1 MVTPP
6 PGAAT
11 DLVLELA
18 EGDQHTV
25 DQLLP
30 LVYGELHRLAQRYMR
45 GERPDHTLTTTA
57 LVHEAYLRLVD
68 QTRVA
73 WRDRSHFLG
82 VAAIAMRRILVEHA
96 RRRNVVKRGGA
107 LHRVSLSDLSIVQND
122 SAEILLALNDALDF
136 DLGPSFDCYGVF

>member
-6 PGAAT
+6 PGAVT
-11 DLVLELA
+11 DLVLKLA
-18 EGDQHTV
+18 EGDQRTV

-73 WRDRSHFLG
+73 WRDR
-82 VAAIAMRRILVEHA
+82 RPA
-96 RRRNVVKRGGA
+96 RYRASCATRWPA
-107 LHRVSLSDLSIVQND
+107 LPMHPRYRSRF
-122 SAEILLALNDALDF
+122 A
-136 DLGPSFDCYGVF
+136 